1 MNRANILA
9 ALAAAFALAAAALFS
24 GACRQGNA
32 PPAPGDELAQLGAAV
47 AAAQLTLPLARLAC
61 EALPGEGERQ
71 QCQADLDPLDD
82 ALRVAGGVVRT
93 GETCRASGEAA
104 CLTSAL
110 DEARRLLPLLTRAPG
125 APPAASSSA
134 APAPASAVSR
144 LRALAVVGKTL
155 APIGAAACTALP
167 APGDQASCQGTLA
180 ALRTALG
187 LAQGALAAADQCTA
201 ADAACLDAAEDEA
214 RRQLPELER
223 LAVAVE
229 ALARS
234 QPVSSDPYAARDILR
249 QMRPAA
255 SR

>member
-9 ALAAAFALAAAALFS
+9 AIAAAFALVGAVLLS

-82 ALRVAGGVVRT
+82 VLRVAGGVVRT

-110 DEARRLLPLLTRAPG
+110 EEARRLLPLLARAPG

-155 APIGAAACTALP
+155 APIGAAACAALP
-167 APGDQASCQGTLA
+167 ASDQGACQGTLA

-201 ADAACLDAAEDEA
+201 SDAACLAAAEGEA

>member
-9 ALAAAFALAAAALFS
+9 AIAAVLALVGAVLLS
-24 GACRQGNA
+24 GACRQGTT
-32 PPAPGDELAQLGAAV
+32 PPAPGDELAQLGAV
-47 AAAQLTLPLARLAC
+47 VQAAQLTLPLARLAC
-61 EALPGEGERQ
+61 EALPGEGERA

-93 GETCRASGEAA
+93 GEACRASGEAA
-104 CLTSAL
+104 CLTAAL
-110 DEARRLLPLLTRAPG
+110 EEARRLLPLLAQAPG
-125 APPAASSSA
+125 APPAASSSSA
-134 APAPASAVSR
+134 APASSTSR

-155 APIGAAACTALP
+155 APIGATACSALP
-167 APGDQASCQGTLA
+167 ASDQAACQGTLA

-201 ADAACLDAAEDEA
+201 SDAACLDAAEGEA

-234 QPVSSDPYAARDILR
+234 QPPSADPYAARDILR

>member
-9 ALAAAFALAAAALFS
+9 AIAAVFALAAAALFS

-32 PPAPGDELAQLGAAV
+32 PPAPGDELAQLGAV
-47 AAAQLTLPLARLAC
+47 VQAAQLTLPLARLAC

-155 APIGAAACTALP
+155 APIGATACAALP
-167 APGDQASCQGTLA
+167 ASDQATCQGTLA

>member
-9 ALAAAFALAAAALFS
+9 AIAAVFALAAAALFS

-110 DEARRLLPLLTRAPG
+110 DEARRLLPLLARAPG
-125 APPAASSSA
+125 APPAASSSG

-155 APIGAAACTALP
+155 APIGAAACAALP
-167 APGDQASCQGTLA
+167 ASDQTACQGTLA

-249 QMRPAA
+249 QMQPAA